1 MEWDPPGSLPTWA
14 WLGNAHEW
22 FSKSS
27 GGKWKETSLAVQW
40 LRLCAP
46 DRGGGSDSI
55 PGWGTITPHASWP
68 KKQKHKHHCNK
79 SNKDLNIK

>member
-14 WLGNAHEW
+14 WLGNTHEW

-27 GGKWKETSLAVQW
+27 GGKWKETSLDVQW

-46 DRGGGSDSI
+46 DRGGGSGSI
-55 PGWGTITPHASWP
+55 PG
-68 KKQKHKHHCNK
+68 
-79 SNKDLNIK
+79 